1 MATSAARASVVAY
14 GTHHANRSMPRKRVT
29 PERLPT
35 MNLESFAHDADVGAV
50 FDALERDGAVVMLD
64 VPGTNGLVDEARQE
78 LAPWLSLPVGE
89 SPMGNNVFTG
99 MKTLRTSAL
108 IRKSR
113 ACGALAMN
121 AQVLAVVDRVLGPQ
135 CARFQLSF
143 TQAIAIA
150 PGERGQVV
158 HRDTTMYPLRRPG
171 PEVFVNVIWAATPFT
186 AENGAT
192 VVLPGSHRWP
202 EGRLPTAEDAR
213 ACATMP
219 RGACVVY
226 YGSVV
231 HGGGANATPDQ
242 TRIGLAFGYT
252 LGWLR
257 QEENQYLAV
266 PPDVARDLPAD
277 LQRLIGYA
285 EHYPFLG
292 WTEGQDHALFRGGA
306 FRERYET
313 AVQGGRSKSV
323 AEIMSEGKLKA

>member
-1 MATSAARASVVAY
+1 MNLEVFDARASTV
-14 GTHHANRSMPRKRVT
+14 
-29 PERLPT
+29 
-35 MNLESFAHDADVGAV
+35 AV
-50 FDALERDGAVVMLD
+50 FDALERDGAVVLH
-64 VPGTNGLVDEARQE
+64 GLVGEDVVDAAQHE
-78 LAPWLSLPVGE
+78 LAPWLGLPVGE

-99 MKTLRTSAL
+99 MRTLRTSAL

-113 ACGALAMN
+113 ACGTLAMN
-121 AQVLAVVDRVLGPQ
+121 TAVLDIVDRVLGPQ

-150 PGERGQVV
+150 PAERAQIV

-186 AENGAT
+186 KANGAT
-192 VVLPGSHRWP
+192 VILPGSHRWP
-202 EGRLPTAEDAR
+202 ERRLPTAVDAR
-213 ACATMP
+213 ASAEMP
-219 RGACVVY
+219 RGGCVVY

-231 HGGGANATPDQ
+231 HGGGANTTAAE
-242 TRIGLAFGYT
+242 TRVGLAFGYT

-266 PPDVARDLPAD
+266 PPDVAKDLPPD
-277 LQRLIGYA
+277 LQRLLGYA

-292 WTEGQDHALFRGGA
+292 WTEGQDHAIFRGGA

-313 AVQGGRSKSV
+313 AIAGGRSKSV
-323 AEIMSEGKLKA
+323 ADILNEGTERNAEPK

>member
-1 MATSAARASVVAY
+1 M
-14 GTHHANRSMPRKRVT
+14 
-29 PERLPT
+29 E
-35 MNLESFAHDADVGAV
+35 LESFDGRASSASVYE
-50 FDALERDGAVVMLD
+50 ALERDGAAVMVLPGGEELVQAALRELD
-64 VPGTNGLVDEARQE
+64 
-78 LAPWLSLPVGE
+78 PWLALPVGE

-113 ACGALAMN
+113 VCGELASS
-121 AQVLAVVDRVLGPQ
+121 AEVLAVVDRILGPQ

-150 PGERGQVV
+150 PGERAQVV

-186 AENGAT
+186 RANGAT
-192 VVLPGSHRWP
+192 CILPGSHRWP
-202 EGRLPTAEDAR
+202 EGRLPRTDDAR
-213 ACATMP
+213 AFATMP

-231 HGGGANATPDQ
+231 HGGGGNVTPDE
-242 TRIGLAFGYT
+242 TRVGLAFGYT

-266 PPDVARDLPAD
+266 PPDVAKDLPPD

-292 WTEGQDHALFRGGA
+292 WTEGQDHALFRGGT

-313 AVQGGRSKSV
+313 AIEGGRSKSV
-323 AEIMSEGKLKA
+323 AEIMSEGKGEEGKPGRG